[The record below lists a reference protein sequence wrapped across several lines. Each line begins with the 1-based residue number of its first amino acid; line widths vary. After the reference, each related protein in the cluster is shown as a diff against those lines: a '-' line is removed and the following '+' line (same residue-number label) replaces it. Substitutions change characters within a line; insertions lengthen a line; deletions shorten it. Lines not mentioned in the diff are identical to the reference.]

1 MSWKDF
7 LTYKLIPTL
16 GDISTRRKE
25 MMFWVCGKVFLFSL
39 VCGGKIS
46 DGKDHIEDNIADI
59 KSMVKSIKSLVQ
71 WWVTLGLTFWP

>member
-1 MSWKDF
+1 MAS
-7 LTYKLIPTL
+7 
-16 GDISTRRKE
+16 
-25 MMFWVCGKVFLFSL
+25 KVFLFSL

-71 WWVTLGLTFWP
+71 W

>member
-1 MSWKDF
+1 MIF
-7 LTYKLIPTL
+7 LPDVKKWCFEFVA
-16 GDISTRRKE
+16 S
-25 MMFWVCGKVFLFSL
+25 KVFLFSL

-71 WWVTLGLTFWP
+71 W

>member
-1 MSWKDF
+1 MVS
-7 LTYKLIPTL
+7 
-16 GDISTRRKE
+16 
-25 MMFWVCGKVFLFSL
+25 KVFLFSL

-71 WWVTLGLTFWP
+71 W